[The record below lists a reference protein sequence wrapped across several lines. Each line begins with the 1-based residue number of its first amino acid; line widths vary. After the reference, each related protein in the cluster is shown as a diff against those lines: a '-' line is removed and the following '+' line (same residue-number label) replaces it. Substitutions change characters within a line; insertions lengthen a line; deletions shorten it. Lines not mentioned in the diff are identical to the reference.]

1 MRITRSY
8 ESIKGVIMTI
18 EKTKATDVVSSGLT
32 CNTKAGEDAQATGL
46 FEIKCHDKD
55 GNLKWEAQ
63 SKNLVVNT
71 GLAYMAGSALTST
84 TQVTSWFLGLYGAG
98 ASNTPAAGD
107 TMASHAGWTEVVAYS
122 NATRV
127 AATFAAATTANPS
140 VVTNSASPAT
150 FNINGTTTVGG
161 AFLTSGSAK
170 SGTTGTLFSA
180 ADFGA
185 PGDRS
190 VVTSDT
196 LSVTYTFSLAA

>member
-1 MRITRSY
+1 
-8 ESIKGVIMTI
+8 MTI

-32 CNTKAGEDAQATGL
+32 CNTKSGEDAKATGV

-63 SKNLVVNT
+63 SKNLVVNV
-71 GLAYMAGSALTST
+71 GLAYMAGTALTST
-84 TQVTSWFLGLYGAG
+84 AQITTWYLGLYGSG
-98 ASNTPAAGD
+98 SSNTPAAAD
-107 TMASHAGWTEVVAYS
+107 TMSSHAGWTEVVAYS

-127 AATFAAATTANPS
+127 SVTFVAATTANPS
-140 VVTNSASPAT
+140 VVTNSASPAV

-170 SGTTGTLFSA
+170 SGTAGTLFSA
-180 ADFGA
+180 ADFGS

-190 VVTSDT
+190 VVNSDT
-196 LSVTYTFSLAA
+196 LSVTYTFSLAG

>member
-1 MRITRSY
+1 
-8 ESIKGVIMTI
+8 MTT
-18 EKTKATDVVSSGLT
+18 EKLKATDHVSSGLT
-32 CNTKAGEDAQATGL
+32 CNLKAGGEAKATGL

-63 SKNLVVNT
+63 SKNLVVNV
-71 GLAYMAGSALTST
+71 GLQYMAGSALTSVTQIT
-84 TQVTSWFLGLYGAG
+84 TWYLGLYGAG

-107 TMASHAGWTEVVAYS
+107 TMSSHAGWTEVVAYS

-127 AATFAAATTANPS
+127 AATFVTATAANPS

-180 ADFGA
+180 ADFGS

-190 VVTSDT
+190 VVSSDT
-196 LSVTYTFSLAA
+196 LSVTYTFSLAG